1 MTIKADDYGP
11 ICVLELQGDLTGET
25 VQTFRKTVQE
35 RIDNHRIVDF
45 VVDFGKCGFVDSE
58 GLETLL
64 WVKRTSEEMF
74 GRVKLAQLD
83 EHCRKIL
90 EMTRLE
96 SRFECCRDLTE
107 AMKTMQ

>member
-1 MTIKADDYGP
+1 MNVKCDDYGHV
-11 ICVLELQGDLTGET
+11 CVLEIQGDFTGDA
-25 VQTFRKTVQE
+25 VLNVRKVVQE
-35 RIDNHRIVDF
+35 RIDSRRIVEF

-64 WVKRTSEEMF
+64 WIKRTSEEMF

-90 EMTRLE
+90 EMTRLDH
-96 SRFECCRDLTE
+96 RFECCADLAQ
-107 AMKTMQ
+107 AMKNMQ